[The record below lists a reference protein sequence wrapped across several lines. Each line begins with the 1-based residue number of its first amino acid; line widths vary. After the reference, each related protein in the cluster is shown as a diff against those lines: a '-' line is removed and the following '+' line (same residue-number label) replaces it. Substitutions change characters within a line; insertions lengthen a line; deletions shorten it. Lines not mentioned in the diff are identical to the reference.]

1 MIYLSEKSLIQD
13 DDVSFTFSRSGGPGG
28 QNVNKV
34 ETAVLLR
41 FDVPN
46 SSLEEG
52 VKARLLHLAKNR
64 LVGESILQISARE
77 ERKQLQNRARAIEKL
92 VQLVQE
98 AEKEPKKRKK
108 KKVSKAAK
116 ERRLQ
121 AKKRHKDKKS
131 LRKSVNP
138 NEWG

>member
-1 MIYLSEKSLIQD
+1 MIYQSDKSLITD
-13 DDVSFTFSRSGGPGG
+13 DEISFTFSRAGGPGG

-41 FDVPN
+41 FNIDT
-46 SSLEEG
+46 SSLNER
-52 VKARLLHLAKNR
+52 VKARLRFLAKSR
-64 LVGESILQISARE
+64 IVGDSVLQITSRE
-77 ERKQLQNRARAIEKL
+77 ERKQFLNRMRAIDKL
-92 VQLVQE
+92 KVLIKE

-108 KKVSKAAK
+108 TKVSKATK

-121 AKKRHKDKKS
+121 AKKRHKNKKS
-131 LRKSVNP
+131 DRKKVNP